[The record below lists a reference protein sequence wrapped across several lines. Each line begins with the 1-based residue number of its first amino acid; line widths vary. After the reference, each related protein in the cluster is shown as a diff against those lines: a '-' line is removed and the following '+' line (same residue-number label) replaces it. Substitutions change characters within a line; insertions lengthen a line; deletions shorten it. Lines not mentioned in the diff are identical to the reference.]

1 MTSSS
6 TDTKE
11 KLHSFLSGL
20 PEFASTPRIQSL
32 YSDLGRQKLS
42 NPSGYT
48 ANLGWWRSVL
58 QELVSRRMQSNNAN
72 ALVLHVNQEL
82 SDALRWDKVGR
93 PAGLSTVVDD
103 MTRDG
108 DLHPLGLFLLSSV
121 SIYESGSVVGR
132 VADILIKRSFW
143 WAMEH
148 LNLVNPDGSESAA
161 AKWKRVCGDYVVISV
176 VKTLADSIIAAQD
189 EKSSL
194 TISETIYSL
203 DSFKKYAESCS
214 PTHSIRL
221 SDLDVKILLRYLSR
235 DRHVLVVQGEV
246 IKFAEDPALR
256 RITSIDQG
264 VFELKST
271 IERVE
276 QQIEHIETSIK
287 SRTNQIKAAVLAS
300 RKEIAKLQLSSRKAL
315 EALLNQRVQTLTTL
329 TAALSSIDQ
338 AHSDAAILKA
348 YETSSKVLKE
358 ILSKPELQKERVDE
372 VMDKLREGMEGA
384 EEIRIAVEE
393 GGWEVV
399 EAAGAGVDEDELQKE
414 LEVIIQQEKQQE
426 AAIKVPTISQDSK
439 MDEKKLL
446 EITRRL
452 ESQHLKAPHKAVVS
466 ATTAS
471 LLSTFAG
478 YPLDSLKSRLQA
490 SRTSITVPRLAA
502 NILREEGIAGFYRGI
517 WIPLV
522 TISAVRAV
530 SFTIYNET
538 KDKLH
543 GPYGWSRER
552 LLSVGA
558 SGAVGGALAGCLISI
573 GSVRECDFHV
583 SKDVVLTSP
592 QAFELVKVRRQLEY
606 SIAAAKGIQIV
617 KPPSTWSAIKDIVR
631 GANGD
636 KMGGTGNSPKGITA
650 LWTGMRLHWLRDTS
664 GTALYFFEYDSMRYL
679 LGRLPNGE
687 QGPTPYWAPIHASII
702 PFVCGSL
709 AGVSS
714 WAIIYPLDVVKTKTQ
729 QRALSGLKY

>member
-1 MTSSS
+1 M
-6 TDTKE
+6 DRPNDDHKD
-11 KLHSFLSGL
+11 KG
-20 PEFASTPRIQSL
+20 RI
-32 YSDLGRQKLS
+32 
-42 NPSGYT
+42 
-48 ANLGWWRSVL
+48 W
-58 QELVSRRMQSNNAN
+58 
-72 ALVLHVNQEL
+72 
-82 SDALRWDKVGR
+82 
-93 PAGLSTVVDD
+93 
-103 MTRDG
+103 
-108 DLHPLGLFLLSSV
+108 
-121 SIYESGSVVGR
+121 
-132 VADILIKRSFW
+132 
-143 WAMEH
+143 
-148 LNLVNPDGSESAA
+148 
-161 AKWKRVCGDYVVISV
+161 
-176 VKTLADSIIAAQD
+176 
-189 EKSSL
+189 
-194 TISETIYSL
+194 
-203 DSFKKYAESCS
+203 
-214 PTHSIRL
+214 L
-221 SDLDVKILLRYLSR
+221 SDLNPFRSYVESGQFDDYLRS
-235 DRHVLVVQGEV
+235 
-246 IKFAEDPALR
+246 
-256 RITSIDQG
+256 
-264 VFELKST
+264 
-271 IERVE
+271 
-276 QQIEHIETSIK
+276 
-287 SRTNQIKAAVLAS
+287 
-300 RKEIAKLQLSSRKAL
+300 
-315 EALLNQRVQTLTTL
+315 
-329 TAALSSIDQ
+329 
-338 AHSDAAILKA
+338 
-348 YETSSKVLKE
+348 
-358 ILSKPELQKERVDE
+358 
-372 VMDKLREGMEGA
+372 
-384 EEIRIAVEE
+384 
-393 GGWEVV
+393 
-399 EAAGAGVDEDELQKE
+399 
-414 LEVIIQQEKQQE
+414 
-426 AAIKVPTISQDSK
+426 
-439 MDEKKLL
+439 
-446 EITRRL
+446 
-452 ESQHLKAPHKAVVS
+452 HKAVVS

-573 GSVRECDFHV
+573 GSV
-583 SKDVVLTSP
+583 P
-592 QAFELVKVRRQLEY
+592 FELVKVRRQLEY

-729 QRALSGLKY
+729 QRALSGLKYRGPIETLKRLLRGPEEAPRTMFAGFARLYRGLGVSAIRSVTTHGLLWTILDAVSGWIDHRPIRRSPEYAS

>member
-148 LNLVNPDGSESAA
+148 LNLVNPDGNESAA

-214 PTHSIRL
+214 PTPSIRL

-287 SRTNQIKAAVLAS
+287 SRTNQIKAALLAS

-358 ILSKPELQKERVDE
+358 ILSKPELQRERVDE

-426 AAIKVPTISQDSK
+426 AAIKAPTILQDSE

-452 ESQHLKAPHKAVVS
+452 ESQHLVERSSEPLSEK
-466 ATTAS
+466 TAEV
-471 LLSTFAG
+471 A
-478 YPLDSLKSRLQA
+478 
-490 SRTSITVPRLAA
+490 
-502 NILREEGIAGFYRGI
+502 
-517 WIPLV
+517 
-522 TISAVRAV
+522 
-530 SFTIYNET
+530 
-538 KDKLH
+538 
-543 GPYGWSRER
+543 
-552 LLSVGA
+552 
-558 SGAVGGALAGCLISI
+558 
-573 GSVRECDFHV
+573 
-583 SKDVVLTSP
+583 
-592 QAFELVKVRRQLEY
+592 
-606 SIAAAKGIQIV
+606 
-617 KPPSTWSAIKDIVR
+617 
-631 GANGD
+631 
-636 KMGGTGNSPKGITA
+636 
-650 LWTGMRLHWLRDTS
+650 
-664 GTALYFFEYDSMRYL
+664 
-679 LGRLPNGE
+679 
-687 QGPTPYWAPIHASII
+687 
-702 PFVCGSL
+702 
-709 AGVSS
+709 
-714 WAIIYPLDVVKTKTQ
+714 
-729 QRALSGLKY
+729 

>member
-1 MTSSS
+1 M
-6 TDTKE
+6 
-11 KLHSFLSGL
+11 
-20 PEFASTPRIQSL
+20 
-32 YSDLGRQKLS
+32 
-42 NPSGYT
+42 
-48 ANLGWWRSVL
+48 
-58 QELVSRRMQSNNAN
+58 
-72 ALVLHVNQEL
+72 
-82 SDALRWDKVGR
+82 
-93 PAGLSTVVDD
+93 
-103 MTRDG
+103 
-108 DLHPLGLFLLSSV
+108 
-121 SIYESGSVVGR
+121 
-132 VADILIKRSFW
+132 
-143 WAMEH
+143 
-148 LNLVNPDGSESAA
+148 
-161 AKWKRVCGDYVVISV
+161 
-176 VKTLADSIIAAQD
+176 
-189 EKSSL
+189 
-194 TISETIYSL
+194 
-203 DSFKKYAESCS
+203 
-214 PTHSIRL
+214 
-221 SDLDVKILLRYLSR
+221 
-235 DRHVLVVQGEV
+235 
-246 IKFAEDPALR
+246 
-256 RITSIDQG
+256 
-264 VFELKST
+264 
-271 IERVE
+271 
-276 QQIEHIETSIK
+276 
-287 SRTNQIKAAVLAS
+287 
-300 RKEIAKLQLSSRKAL
+300 
-315 EALLNQRVQTLTTL
+315 
-329 TAALSSIDQ
+329 
-338 AHSDAAILKA
+338 
-348 YETSSKVLKE
+348 
-358 ILSKPELQKERVDE
+358 
-372 VMDKLREGMEGA
+372 
-384 EEIRIAVEE
+384 
-393 GGWEVV
+393 
-399 EAAGAGVDEDELQKE
+399 
-414 LEVIIQQEKQQE
+414 
-426 AAIKVPTISQDSK
+426 
-439 MDEKKLL
+439 
-446 EITRRL
+446 
-452 ESQHLKAPHKAVVS
+452 
-466 ATTAS
+466 AT
-471 LLSTFAG
+471 
-478 YPLDSLKSRLQA
+478 

-729 QRALSGLKY
+729 QRALSGLKYRGPIETLKRLLRGPEEAPRTMLAGFARLYRGLGVSAIRSVTTHGLLWTILDAVSGWIDHRPIRRSPEYAF